1 MTAEEKKTRR
11 RECWKALDR
20 RMCKKTR
27 EIEGKMRFESKTAVF
42 LSLTAVWLINC
53 VSTVQASSPES
64 KATKPNDGEIRV
76 TSIPRSGSKIKSGR
90 AEAVI
95 DERYDRV
102 VKVVTDYG
110 SYAGFLPHFKVSR
123 VLAKR
128 GANAIVY
135 LEASVMK
142 NTFKIWAQSRFR
154 SLPSDGKTTIIE
166 GKMTKGNVRSL
177 SARWEITP
185 LSNNR
190 TRVVFQM
197 FFDPDLPIPAF
208 VVSDQN
214 ATAARRTIRSL
225 RKKVH
230 QIYRPIS

>member
-1 MTAEEKKTRR
+1 MPLAVVIR
-11 RECWKALDR
+11 
-20 RMCKKTR
+20 KTR
-27 EIEGKMRFESKTAVF
+27 EKEGKMPFESKTVVF
-42 LSLTAVWLINC
+42 LSVSALWLILC
-53 VSTVQASSPES
+53 VSTVQASTPE
-64 KATKPNDGEIRV
+64 TKSAKGTADEIQV
-76 TSIPRSGSKIKSGR
+76 TSVPRSGSKIKSGR
-90 AEAVI
+90 AEGVI
-95 DERYDRV
+95 DERFDRV

-110 SYAGFLPHFKVSR
+110 SYASFLPHFKVSR

-154 SLPSDGKTTIIE
+154 PLPSEGKTKIIE
-166 GKMTKGNVRSL
+166 GNMTKGNVRSL

-185 LSNNR
+185 LTDNR

-197 FFDPDLPIPAF
+197 YFDPDLPIPAF
-208 VVSDQN
+208 IVSDQN
-214 ATAARRTIRSL
+214 ANAAKRTIRSL

-230 QIYRPIS
+230 QIYRPVS

>member
-1 MTAEEKKTRR
+1 
-11 RECWKALDR
+11 
-20 RMCKKTR
+20 
-27 EIEGKMRFESKTAVF
+27 MRFGLNSAVLLSSAAILLF
-42 LSLTAVWLINC
+42 LRGSI
-53 VSTVQASSPES
+53 VQASSPE
-64 KATKPNDGEIRV
+64 TKPVKSDDSEIRV
-76 TSIPRSGSKIKSGR
+76 TSVPRSGSKIKAGR

-95 DERYDRV
+95 DERFDRV
-102 VKVVTDYG
+102 EKVVTDYG
-110 SYAGFLPHFKVSR
+110 RYADFLPHFRVSR

-154 SLPSDGKTTIIE
+154 SLPSEGKTRIIE

-177 SARWEITP
+177 SARWELTP
-185 LSNNR
+185 MPNNR
-190 TRVVFQM
+190 TRVVFEM

-214 ATAARRTIRSL
+214 ATAARRTIKSL

-230 QIYRPIS
+230 QIYGPI

>member
-1 MTAEEKKTRR
+1 
-11 RECWKALDR
+11 
-20 RMCKKTR
+20 
-27 EIEGKMRFESKTAVF
+27 MRFGSKTSVF
-42 LSLTAVWLINC
+42 LGLTIAWLISW
-53 VSTVQASSPES
+53 VSTAQASSPE
-64 KATKPNDGEIRV
+64 TKSAKVNNSEIRV
-76 TSIPRSGSKIKSGR
+76 TSVPRPGTKIKSGR

-95 DERYDRV
+95 DERFDRV

-154 SLPSDGKTTIIE
+154 SLPSEGKTKIIE

-177 SARWEITP
+177 SARWELTP
-185 LSNNR
+185 LSDNR

-208 VVSDQN
+208 IVSDQN

-230 QIYRPIS
+230 QIYRPVS

>member
-1 MTAEEKKTRR
+1 
-11 RECWKALDR
+11 
-20 RMCKKTR
+20 
-27 EIEGKMRFESKTAVF
+27 MRIRKKTAV
-42 LSLTAVWLINC
+42 LVGLVTAWLN
-53 VSTVQASSPES
+53 VSSTTVRASSPDTGTA
-64 KATKPNDGEIRV
+64 KDAGYDVQV
-76 TSIPRSGSKIKSGR
+76 TSVPRSGSKIKEGR

-95 DERYDRV
+95 DERFDRIIRV
-102 VKVVTDYG
+102 VEDYG
-110 SYAGFLPHFKVSR
+110 NYAGFLPHFRVSR

-154 SLPSDGKTTIIE
+154 SLPSQGKTRIIE

-185 LSNNR
+185 LSDNR

-197 FFDPDLPIPAF
+197 FFDPDLPIPSF
-208 VVSDQN
+208 IVSDQN
-214 ATAARRTIRSL
+214 ATAAGRTIKSL
-225 RKKVH
+225 RKKVR
-230 QIYRPIS
+230 QLFGSTS

>member
-1 MTAEEKKTRR
+1 
-11 RECWKALDR
+11 
-20 RMCKKTR
+20 
-27 EIEGKMRFESKTAVF
+27 MRFESKIWV
-42 LSLTAVWLINC
+42 LLGLTTLWLFNC
-53 VSTVQASSPES
+53 VEPAQASSPET
-64 KATKPNDGEIRV
+64 KAPKAKDNAIKV
-76 TSIPRSGSKIKSGR
+76 TSLPQSGSKIKSGR

-95 DERYDRV
+95 DERFDRV

-110 SYAGFLPHFKVSR
+110 NYAEFLPHFKTSR

-154 SLPSDGKTTIIE
+154 SLPSEGKTKIIE

-185 LSNNR
+185 LTDNR

-197 FFDPDLPIPAF
+197 FFDPDLPIPDF
-208 VVSDQN
+208 IVSDQN
-214 ATAARRTIRSL
+214 ATAAKRTINSL

-230 QIYRPIS
+230 QIYGPVS